1 MAVTDLKSSDICVV
15 VPTLNEARHIEA
27 CLTSLMRGDAL
38 LSEVEFI
45 VADGGSDDG
54 TVDIVRNFSSEHP
67 NVRLVHNPQKI
78 QSIAVN
84 LGARVASPKARILVR
99 CDAHSIYPD
108 NYVVDLARKLDE
120 TGAASVVVPMDAV
133 GEGCF
138 QRANAFIVDSP
149 LGNGGSAHR
158 GGLKSGYVDHGHHAA
173 FNMSAFKALGG
184 YDETFTHNEDAEY
197 DHRVNA
203 SGGKVFLD
211 ADTRISY
218 YPRDTFQALWK
229 QYFNY
234 GKGRARNMKKHRS
247 KPKLRQFV
255 PVLNL
260 FAMIGGFVF
269 AAFCATLIPEDMS
282 LLATLGIAMG
292 LLPSILYFTV
302 LGLVS
307 IWAVQ
312 KLQSACGIH
321 AAGVL
326 FCMHNSWALGFV
338 KTMLFA
344 ERPANEP
351 AIALNTQTEI

>member
-1 MAVTDLKSSDICVV
+1 MAGQELKSSDICVV

-27 CLTSLMRGDAL
+27 CLTSLMRGDDL
-38 LSEVEFI
+38 LKDVEFV

-54 TVDIVRNFSSEHP
+54 TVDIVEGISRKHP
-67 NVRLVHNPQKI
+67 NVRLINNPERI

-84 LGARVASPKARILVR
+84 LGAEAAQSKARILVR

-108 NYVVDLARKLDE
+108 NYIVDLARKLDE

-158 GGLKSGYVDHGHHAA
+158 GGLKSGFVDHGHHAA
-173 FNMSAFKALGG
+173 FDMAAFKALGG

-203 SGGKVFLD
+203 AGGRVYLD
-211 ADTRISY
+211 AETRISY
-218 YPRDTFQALWK
+218 FPRDSFVSLWK

-247 KPKLRQFV
+247 KPKLRQLI

-260 FAMIGGFVF
+260 AAMLGGALF
-269 AAFCATLIPEDMS
+269 AAVCASFMTPNLA
-282 LLATLGIAMG
+282 LLLTIGIILGLAPMTA
-292 LLPSILYFTV
+292 YFTV
-302 LGLVS
+302 LALVS
-307 IWAVQ
+307 VWAVR
-312 KLQSACGIH
+312 KLNSICGLH

-338 KTMLFA
+338 KTMLLA
-344 ERPANEP
+344 ERPEREP
-351 AIALNTQTEI
+351 AIDLKSQAKA